1 MNNSNETID
10 TLESKFINM
19 SLTKKMYLYF
29 NHYKNED
36 ISNYEKKSITI
47 TNSDFKNLKLINNE
61 DKFKDFFK
69 KYNICLI
76 LNIIEK
82 SRCIIINY
90 LKDFKKINN
99 YNRIIQCSHFFKP
112 LEDRVHNRGDGKGK
126 YIKFKCTKCNK
137 KYNEYLKK

>member
-1 MNNSNETID
+1 MDS
-10 TLESKFINM
+10 LESKFINM

-29 NHYKNED
+29 NHYKNEED

-61 DKFKDFFK
+61 DKFKDFFE
-69 KYNICLI
+69 KYKINFI
-76 LNIIEK
+76 LNINEK

-90 LKDFKKINN
+90 LRDYKKNKN
-99 YNRIIQCSHFFKP
+99 YNRIKSYNHFFKP
-112 LEDRVHNRGDGKGK
+112 IENRVHNRGDGKGK